1 MFLLVFHI
9 DDRRYSVHLEA
20 VERVVRAVEI
30 TPLPDAPE
38 DILGVINV
46 YGRIVPVLNVRKRLG
61 LPGKEMELND
71 QLIIAHTSK
80 WPLALLVDSV
90 SGVLDYPVS
99 QEVPISEILPDGFE
113 AEGVVKL
120 EEGLAF
126 IEDLELL
133 FHPSKADLLTAQTQS
148 G

>member
-1 MFLLVFHI
+1 MLLLVFHVG
-9 DDRRYSVHLEA
+9 DRHYALHYEA
-20 VERVVRAVEI
+20 VERVIRAVEV

-61 LPGKEMELND
+61 LPDRDMELND
-71 QLIIAHTSK
+71 HLIITQTTK
-80 WPLALLVDSV
+80 WPIALWVDRV
-90 SGVLDYPVS
+90 SGVLDYPIS
-99 QEVPISEILPDGFE
+99 REVLLRDILPEGLSV
-113 AEGVVKL
+113 EGVIKL

-126 IEDLELL
+126 IEDMDRFYSPL
-133 FHPSKADLLTAQTQS
+133 PNAQI